1 MQLVT
6 SLQIQGARTLDV
18 QYVQYRVFRYI
29 DVRIIDVEGLAV
41 QIQVEGIDN
50 SQCSFCRNV
59 RIYHICQQGQC
70 SVPGI
75 KNRIVRSQEGRVVA
89 GLSIDFRRGHELC
102 AADRA
107 DGSLFRS
114 AVGVRVVLIVGI
126 GGAVVGFV
134 HPVLLVRT
142 QPGIAVGAQVLDP
155 NQRAPVSIQQI
166 GHLAALELVC
176 GHGGG
181 AFEAVGFGRCL
192 VVAVGEG
199 AIITSTDRASITC
212 ARYSSDAI
220 AAGDAASRN

>member
-18 QYVQYRVFRYI
+18 QYRVFIYI
-29 DVRIIDVEGLAV
+29 DFRIIDVEGLAI
-41 QIQVEGIDN
+41 QIQVEDN
-50 SQCSFCRNV
+50 VNIREIV
-59 RIYHICQQGQC
+59 RSYICQQGYRAVVVQR
-70 SVPGI
+70 
-75 KNRIVRSQEGRVVA
+75 NRRIGSPLEGCVVA
-89 GLSIDFRRGHELC
+89 GHITDGDRGHELC

-107 DGSLFRS
+107 DGSLYRS

-134 HPVLLVRT
+134 HLVLLFRT

-155 NQRAPVSIQQI
+155 GQRVSVTVQQI
-166 GHLAALELVC
+166 GHLTALELVC